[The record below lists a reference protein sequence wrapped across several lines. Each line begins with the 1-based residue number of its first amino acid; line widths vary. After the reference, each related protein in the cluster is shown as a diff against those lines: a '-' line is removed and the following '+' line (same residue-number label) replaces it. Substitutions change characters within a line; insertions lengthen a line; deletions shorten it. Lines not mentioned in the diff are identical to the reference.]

1 MNAVL
6 DQVEILTPRVAEDAM
21 TPTETVREGGEIVTV
36 AEADEMA
43 VEEPDEMAAEEPD
56 EIAAEDLDEMA
67 VEEPDETAA
76 EGPDEIAAVE
86 PDAAEEEEE
95 VEGVGDNMTPMH
107 VAVVAVATSEWV

>member
-1 MNAVL
+1 
-6 DQVEILTPRVAEDAM
+6 
-21 TPTETVREGGEIVTV
+21 
-36 AEADEMA
+36 MA
-43 VEEPDEMAAEEPD
+43 VEEPDEM
-56 EIAAEDLDEMA
+56 
-67 VEEPDETAA
+67 AA